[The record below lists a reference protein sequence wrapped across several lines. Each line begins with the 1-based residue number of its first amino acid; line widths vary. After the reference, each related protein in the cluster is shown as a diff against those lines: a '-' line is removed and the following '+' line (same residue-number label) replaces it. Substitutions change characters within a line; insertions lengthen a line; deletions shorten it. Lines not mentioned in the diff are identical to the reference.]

1 MIQQAI
7 ARLLDGHDLSENE
20 TDAAM
25 HEIMQGEAT
34 PAQIGGFLVALR
46 MKGETVAEITGCA
59 RAMRASAIPVRSQ
72 RYQAA
77 DLVDT
82 CGTGG
87 DHAGTFNISTTAA
100 FIVAGA
106 GVPVAKHGNR
116 SVTSKSGSADVLS
129 ALGVNLELGPE
140 QVAHCIDE
148 AGIGFLFAVKHHP
161 AMRHAIGPRRE
172 LAVRTVFNILGP
184 LTNPAGAARQV
195 VGVYDPALTEPLAN
209 VLHRLGSHAAFV
221 VHAYTADGRPGL
233 DELSTMGLNRVSHL
247 RPDGTITTFDL
258 DVRSLGLEP
267 ADIAGLHGGDAA
279 ANAETTRGILEG
291 RITDARRSVALLNA
305 AAVLCIATGDWQDGL
320 AQARTSLDSGMAR
333 QALARL
339 VEVSNRG

>member
-1 MIQQAI
+1 MIQHAI
-7 ARLLDGHDLSENE
+7 ARLLDRHDLSEDE
-20 TDAAM
+20 ADSAM
-25 HEIMQGEAT
+25 HEIMLGEAT

-59 RAMRASAIPVRSQ
+59 RAMRASAIPVHPH
-72 RYQAA
+72 RYQSA

-116 SVTSKSGSADVLS
+116 SVTSQSGSADVLS
-129 ALGVNLELGPE
+129 ALGVNLDLNPE
-140 QVAHCIDE
+140 QVGHCIDE

-184 LTNPAGAARQV
+184 LTNPAGAAQQV
-195 VGVYDPALTEPLAN
+195 VGVYDPALTEPLAG
-209 VLHRLGSHAAFV
+209 VLQRLGSRSAFV
-221 VHAYTADGRPGL
+221 VHAFKADGQPGL
-233 DELSTMGLNRVSHL
+233 DELSTLGPNRVSHL
-247 RPDGTITTFDL
+247 RPDGSITTFDL
-258 DVRSLGLEP
+258 DVRSLGLAP
-267 ADIAGLHGGDAA
+267 ANLGELQGGDAA
-279 ANAETTRGILEG
+279 VNAKITHGILAG
-291 RITDARRSVALLNA
+291 HIGDARRTVALLNA
-305 AAVLCIATGDWQDGL
+305 AAVLCTATADWQDGL
-320 AQARTSLDSGMAR
+320 ARAQASLDSGAAMR
-333 QALARL
+333 SLQRL
-339 VEVSNRG
+339 IEVSQRV